1 MEETGKDRGAAEKV
15 QSATSAIFENKRD
28 AQKERE
34 GGSVT
39 HPMWLRGSV
48 VGTTTHHL
56 DELR

>member
-1 MEETGKDRGAAEKV
+1 MEKAQAA
-15 QSATSAIFENKRD
+15 AASAIFENKRD